1 MTNRT
6 LVAFDAQDTQILVEV
21 ETHLLGPER
30 VATRDKAV
38 AAAKVTFN
46 QAVSV
51 LRPTAQAIVDELNRM
66 QDRPDEVEVTLGL
79 KFTAGAAVLV
89 ASGSSESSCTVKMV
103 WKKRTD

>member
-6 LVAFDAQDTQILVEV
+6 LVAFDAYDAQILVEV
-21 ETHLLGPER
+21 EQHHLGPER
-30 VATRDKAV
+30 VAVRDKAIT
-38 AAAKVTFN
+38 AAKVSFN

-51 LRPTAQAIVDELNRM
+51 LRPTAQAIIDELDQM
-66 QDRPDEVEVTLGL
+66 QNKPEEVEVTLGL

-103 WKKRTD
+103 WKNRTT